1 MDGPHL
7 YEQTIFLGQ
16 RLIQLTISLAQVST
30 EILGISTCICG
41 YNPKQQETPSNFISG
56 GPYTRKWD
64 YPVRPLALVQI
75 PHQGWLARPTN
86 VCQAITFWNSHM
98 LQIAPII
105 DQECTPTS
113 SNNCKKRGPDR
124 TTGLI
129 PFNPPPRKVC
139 L

>member
-64 YPVRPLALVQI
+64 YPVRPWPLCKYPTRAGL
-75 PHQGWLARPTN
+75 QG
-86 VCQAITFWNSHM
+86 
-98 LQIAPII
+98 
-105 DQECTPTS
+105 
-113 SNNCKKRGPDR
+113 
-124 TTGLI
+124 
-129 PFNPPPRKVC
+129 PPMFAMP
-139 L
+139 